1 MRSTRIYLLWQRYAA
16 SVGGDWNWP
25 PLLQGT
31 ESEWCRCKRGM
42 VSGRTG
48 TIFQSDYLHIIP
60 VEQAAQIKRTG
71 KHTIT
76 LPNVTAHEH
85 FAMHERGLSNPMET
99 PPVPGPDQRGPSYSH
114 FRQHVHQ
121 AHLLPSAASHRSV
134 RKAKHI
140 LDTAEMV
147 VFLHHTRVVKY
158 FEPLGCWISD
168 TLGAI

>member
-1 MRSTRIYLLWQRYAA
+1 
-16 SVGGDWNWP
+16 
-25 PLLQGT
+25 
-31 ESEWCRCKRGM
+31 M

-85 FAMHERGLSNPMET
+85 FAMHERGLSYPMET

-140 LDTAEMV
+140 LNTAEKV

-158 FEPLGCWISD
+158 FRAFGLLDIRHSRCYMITSCRETEED
-168 TLGAI
+168 TRRCEQALYNLATPCCTLKPHI